1 MDDTYTNLRC
11 LNNILFQLNESYDIN
26 LIECNDGDQ
35 SVSSFIK
42 MNKEKN

>member
-11 LNNILFQLNESYDIN
+11 LNNILFQLNEIYDIN
-26 LIECNDGDQ
+26 LIECNDGDH
-35 SVSSFIK
+35 SVSSFKK